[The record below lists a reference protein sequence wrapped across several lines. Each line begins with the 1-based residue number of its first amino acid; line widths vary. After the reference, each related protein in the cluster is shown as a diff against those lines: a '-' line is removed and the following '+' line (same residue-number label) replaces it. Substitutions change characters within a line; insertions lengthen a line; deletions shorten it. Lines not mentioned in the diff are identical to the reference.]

1 MRAAFIDAT
10 GAPEVIRIGDLPVPS
25 IGPTDVLIRTV
36 CASVNHVDTFV
47 RSGAYVT
54 PTPFP
59 FVIGRDVV
67 GIVVEASPG
76 AEGFKPGDRV
86 WSNSLG
92 YGGRQ
97 GPTSEFCCVPSDR
110 LWKLP
115 AAADPIPSVALLHPL
130 STAYVGLV
138 CRAKL
143 SAYQTVFV
151 TGGAGGVGGAVIQ
164 LAKQIGAHVITSCRE
179 EDRDYCI
186 SMGADHVVNFERSDW
201 MRTLSELVPSIDVYW
216 DNSGHTDYQ
225 DVGTVLA
232 PGARVVV
239 MSGIDHRPAFPQGM
253 YYTRDISLIGFAIS
267 NASVAELTQ
276 AAAVINGAITDG
288 SVSTRIAKILPL
300 SQARQ
305 AHELMDSTRSGARL
319 RGRLVIDLTGSGSD

>member
-10 GAPEVIRIGDLPVPS
+10 GTAEVIRIGDLPVPS
-25 IGPTDVLIRTV
+25 IGPTDVLIRTT
-36 CASVNHVDTFV
+36 CTSVNHVDTFV
-47 RSGAYVT
+47 RSGAYAT
-54 PTPFP
+54 STPFP

-67 GIVVEASPG
+67 GTVVEASPG

-97 GPTSEFCCVPSDR
+97 GPTSEFCCVSGDR

-115 AAADPIPSVALLHPL
+115 AAADPIRSVALLHPL

-143 SAYQTVFV
+143 SAYETVFV
-151 TGGAGGVGGAVIQ
+151 TGGAGAVGGAVIQ
-164 LAKQIGAHVITSCRE
+164 LAKQIGAHVVASCRE
-179 EDRDYCI
+179 EDRDYCV
-186 SMGADHVVNFERSDW
+186 SMGADQVVDFERKDW
-201 MRTLSELVPSIDVYW
+201 MRTLSELAPSIDVYW

-225 DVGTVLA
+225 DVATVLA

-253 YYTRDISLIGFAIS
+253 YYTRDISLVGFAIS
-267 NASVAELTQ
+267 NASVAELAR
-276 AAAVINGAITDG
+276 AAAVINGTLADG
-288 SVSTRIAKILPL
+288 SMSTRIAKILPI
-300 SQARQ
+300 SEARQ
-305 AHELMDSTRSGARL
+305 AHELMDSARSGTRL
-319 RGRLVIDLTGSGSD
+319 RGRLVIHVMGSGSD